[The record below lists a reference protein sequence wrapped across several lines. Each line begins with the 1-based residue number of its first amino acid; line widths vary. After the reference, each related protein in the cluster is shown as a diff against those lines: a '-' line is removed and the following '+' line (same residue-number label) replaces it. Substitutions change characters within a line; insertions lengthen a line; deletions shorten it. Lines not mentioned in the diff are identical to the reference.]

1 MTAAAIDQLIQQP
14 PYHSLG
20 FILAGGSSR
29 RMGSDKAQLK
39 VGQQTMLDIAAGVLN
54 AAAVNQHFVIG
65 GALADLVEQQ
75 SGRGPASA
83 ICDVLARFSAT
94 EDSQG
99 LALFMPVDM
108 PRLSVFSIDT
118 LLECARRNQ
127 QTVYYSA
134 HYLPLVIPVNTQAQ
148 ESARKLI
155 AADSSPSVRK
165 LLASLN
171 AQPVAFSGKVGEL
184 VNINRPEELA
194 ELRSGV

>member
-1 MTAAAIDQLIQQP
+1 MTAAAIDKLIQQP
-14 PYHSLG
+14 PHHSLG

-39 VGQQTMLDIAAGVLN
+39 VGQQTMLDIAADVLR
-54 AAAVNQHFVIG
+54 AAAVNQHFVVG

-83 ICDVLARFSAT
+83 ICDVLARFSAA
-94 EDSQG
+94 EGRQS

-108 PRLSVFSIDT
+108 PRLSVFSINT
-118 LLECARRNQ
+118 LLECARRSQ
-127 QTVYYSA
+127 QTAYYSA
-134 HYLPLVIPVNTQAQ
+134 HYLPLVIPITSQNQA
-148 ESARKLI
+148 SARRLI

-171 AQPVAFSGKVGEL
+171 ARPVTFSGKPGEL

-194 ELRSGV
+194 GLSS

>member
-39 VGQQTMLDIAAGVLN
+39 VGQQTMLDIASAVLRT
-54 AAAVNQHFVIG
+54 AAVNKHFVVG

-75 SGRGPASA
+75 SGQGPASA
-83 ICDVLARFSAT
+83 ICDVLARFSAAA
-94 EDSQG
+94 ESKR

-108 PRLSVFSIDT
+108 PRLSVDSINT
-118 LLECARRNQ
+118 LLECARLNQ

-134 HYLPLVIPVNTQAQ
+134 HYLPLVIPVTANTQ
-148 ESARKLI
+148 ESARTLI

-171 AQPVAFSGKVGEL
+171 AQPIAFNGKADEL

-194 ELRSGV
+194 KLCS

>member
-1 MTAAAIDQLIQQP
+1 MTAAAIDKLIQQP
-14 PYHSLG
+14 PHHSLG

-39 VGQQTMLDIAAGVLN
+39 VGQQTMLDIAAGVLR
-54 AAAVNQHFVIG
+54 AAAVNQHFVVG
-65 GALADLVEQQ
+65 GAAADLVEQQ
-75 SGRGPASA
+75 TGQGPASA
-83 ICDVLARFSAT
+83 ICDVLARFSGP
-94 EDSQG
+94 ESGQR

-108 PRLSVFSIDT
+108 PCLSVFSINT

-127 QTVYYSA
+127 QSVYYSA
-134 HYLPLVIPVNTQAQ
+134 HYLPLVIPINSQTQA
-148 ESARKLI
+148 SAQRLI
-155 AADSSPSVRK
+155 ATDSSPSVRK

-194 ELRSGV
+194 KLSS

>member
-1 MTAAAIDQLIQQP
+1 MTAAAIDKLIQQP

-39 VGQQTMLDIAAGVLN
+39 VGQQTMLDIAADVLR
-54 AAAVNQHFVIG
+54 AATVNQHFVVG

-75 SGRGPASA
+75 SGQGPASA
-83 ICDVLARFSAT
+83 ICDVLARFSAA
-94 EDSQG
+94 EGSQR

-108 PRLSVFSIDT
+108 PRLSVFSINT
-118 LLECARRNQ
+118 LLEYARRSQ
-127 QTVYYSA
+127 QTAYYSA
-134 HYLPLVIPVNTQAQ
+134 HYLPLVIPVNMQSQA
-148 ESARKLI
+148 SAQKLI

-165 LLASLN
+165 LLACLN
-171 AQPVAFSGKVGEL
+171 AQPVAFNGKAGEL

-194 ELRSGV
+194 GLSF

>member
-1 MTAAAIDQLIQQP
+1 MTAAAIDKLIQQP
-14 PYHSLG
+14 PHHSLG

-39 VGQQTMLDIAAGVLN
+39 VGQHTMLDIAADVLH

-65 GALADLVEQQ
+65 GAAADLVEQQ
-75 SGRGPASA
+75 SGQGPASA
-83 ICDVLARFSAT
+83 ICDVLARFSAA
-94 EDSQG
+94 EDSQR

-108 PRLSVFSIDT
+108 PRLSVFSINT
-118 LLECARRNQ
+118 LLDCARRNQ

-134 HYLPLVIPVNTQAQ
+134 HYLPLVIPVNTHSQ
-148 ESARKLI
+148 ESARRLI

-165 LLASLN
+165 LLASLH
-171 AQPVAFSGKVGEL
+171 AQPVAFSGKAGEL

>member
-1 MTAAAIDQLIQQP
+1 MTAAAIDKLIQQP

-39 VGQQTMLDIAAGVLN
+39 VGQHTMLDIAADVLR
-54 AAAVNQHFVIG
+54 AAAVNQHFVVG

-75 SGRGPASA
+75 SGQGPASA
-83 ICDVLARFSAT
+83 ICDVLARISAA
-94 EDSQG
+94 EDSQR

-108 PRLSVFSIDT
+108 PRLSVFSINT
-118 LLECARRNQ
+118 LLECARRSQ

-134 HYLPLVIPVNTQAQ
+134 HYLPLVIPITPQNQA
-148 ESARKLI
+148 SARRLI
-155 AADSSPSVRK
+155 AVDSSPSVRK
-165 LLASLN
+165 LLASLH
-171 AQPVAFSGKVGEL
+171 AQPVAFSGKLGEL

-194 ELRSGV
+194 ELRAGV